1 MVIPRTVEICILDDL
16 DSFGPPFE
24 RYFLGSVERVPY
36 FGPPPKGPASLNHRD
51 PLIESFYMLQ
61 RTSLPILALY
71 SGFEAYPSYVPN
83 TDSTTGSP
91 RSLISERE
99 FFRGIL

>member
-1 MVIPRTVEICILDDL
+1 MEICILDDL

-36 FGPPPKGPASLNHRD
+36 FGPPPRGPASLNHRD

-83 TDSTTGSP
+83 TDSTIYADDDESCQTRVGKT
-91 RSLISERE
+91 RSRS
-99 FFRGIL
+99 GAG

>member
-24 RYFLGSVERVPY
+24 RYFFGRVKWVPY
-36 FGPPPKGPASLNHRD
+36 FGPPPRGPASLNHRD
-51 PLIESFYMLQ
+51 PLIESFYMSQ

-71 SGFEAYPSYVPN
+71 SGFEASNLILTSYFIRL
-83 TDSTTGSP
+83 GAIKE
-91 RSLISERE
+91 RSKKQQIQFL
-99 FFRGIL
+99 

>member
-1 MVIPRTVEICILDDL
+1 MVISRTVEICILDDL
-16 DSFGPPFE
+16 DSFE
-24 RYFLGSVERVPY
+24 RYFMERVEREPY
-36 FGPPPKGPASLNHRD
+36 FGPPPRGPASLNHRD

-83 TDSTTGSP
+83 TDSTSP
-91 RSLISERE
+91 LT
-99 FFRGIL
+99 FF